1 LETGTRRI
9 NGIKSLLQWL
19 IGITFIVSAIL
30 KLISIDQF
38 DLYIYSFGIFNFT
51 WGSFL
56 SRVLIAFE
64 LLLGLLLISRLYY
77 RKVWYLTLI
86 TMIGFTLFLIYT
98 AIFRNDSNC
107 HCFGSLVEI
116 SPVESIVKNLILI
129 ALLFFVYKQKELA
142 IKRKGLITS
151 IGSVVTFATIFIVSS
166 PDNLYNALYRPKT
179 QINNEALE
187 LILQDSLLVEI
198 SNFDNHQIVAIFIP
212 KCKYCHLSMQRL
224 ASIFERH
231 QLDHNLLKIIIV
243 GNSKAVDFFQKET
256 QIDSYPIQYYP
267 NPVLVIKAI
276 DRKFPAILFMEGKTV
291 KKTVNY
297 RGINEKLILDHLQ

>member
-1 LETGTRRI
+1 MH
-9 NGIKSLLQWL
+9 
-19 IGITFIVSAIL
+19 
-30 KLISIDQF
+30 
-38 DLYIYSFGIFNFT
+38 YI
-51 WGSFL
+51 
-56 SRVLIAFE
+56 
-64 LLLGLLLISRLYY
+64 
-77 RKVWYLTLI
+77 
-86 TMIGFTLFLIYT
+86 
-98 AIFRNDSNC
+98 
-107 HCFGSLVEI
+107 
-116 SPVESIVKNLILI
+116 
-129 ALLFFVYKQKELA
+129 
-142 IKRKGLITS
+142 
-151 IGSVVTFATIFIVSS
+151 
-166 PDNLYNALYRPKT
+166 PKT